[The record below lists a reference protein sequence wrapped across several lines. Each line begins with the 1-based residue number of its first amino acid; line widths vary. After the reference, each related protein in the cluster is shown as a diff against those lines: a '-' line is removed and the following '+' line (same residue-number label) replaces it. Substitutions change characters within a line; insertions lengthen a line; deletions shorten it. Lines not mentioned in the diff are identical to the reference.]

1 LFSNP
6 DDDALRTL
14 LEGARRVA
22 IVGLSPKPWR
32 DSNGVARYLL
42 ERGYDVFP
50 VYPREEEILGRRV
63 QRSVGEIA
71 GGVDLVN
78 VFRRAEFL
86 PGVVDDAL
94 AARAPAI
101 WFQIDCVNQEAARRA
116 AEAGMTVV
124 MDRCIRVDHGRLFG
138 RNWARS

>member
-14 LEGARRVA
+14 LERARRVA